1 MSIPILIIGKSGT
14 GKSASMRNFKK
25 EEIDVINVES
35 KPLPFRNDFDT
46 LDSDNYREI
55 AKAIKNSKKKVVVV
69 DDAGYLLTNSFM
81 RGHASQGG
89 GNGMFNFYNQLADDF
104 WKLIT
109 FCKSLCK
116 EKIIYIIMHEAKNDF
131 GDIKPKS
138 IGKLLDEKV
147 TIEGMFTI
155 VLRSVY
161 HDGGYFFRTHTDGF
175 DVAKSPIG
183 MFKEDEIDND
193 MKLVDNTVRDYYGFV
208 DKAEVEVN
216 KEDKKNEE
224 N

>member
-1 MSIPILIIGKSGT
+1 MATLVLIIGKSGS
-14 GKSASMRNFKK
+14 GKSASLRNFSA
-25 EEIDVINVES
+25 ENIDVINVES
-35 KPLPFRNDFDT
+35 KPLPFRNNFKT
-46 LDSDNYREI
+46 INTDNYREI
-55 AKAIKNSKKKVVVV
+55 SKTIKDSKKKVIVV
-69 DDAGYLLTNSFM
+69 DDASYLLTNSFM

-183 MFKEDEIDND
+183 MFEEDEIDND
-193 MKLVDNTVRDYYGFV
+193 MKLVDNMVREYYGL
-208 DKAEVEVN
+208 VEV
-216 KEDKKNEE
+216 KKDAKN
-224 N
+224 

>member
-55 AKAIKNSKKKVVVV
+55 AKAIKNSQKNVVVV

-81 RGHASQGG
+81 RGHSDYGT
-89 GNGMFNFYNQLADDF
+89 GNAMFNFYNQLADDF
-104 WKLIT
+104 WRLIT
-109 FCKSLCK
+109 FCKSLDK
-116 EKIIYIIMHEAKNDF
+116 DKNKIVYIVMHESKNDF

-161 HDGGYFFRTHTDGF
+161 HDGKYFFRTHTNGY

-183 MFKEDEIDND
+183 MFKEDEVDND
-193 MKLVDNTVRDYYGFV
+193 LKNIDSVIREYYGMGV
-208 DKAEVEVN
+208 LNEKAET
-216 KEDKKNEE
+216 
-224 N
+224 

>member
-35 KPLPFRNDFDT
+35 KPLPFRNNFDT

-55 AKAIKNSKKKVVVV
+55 ASAIKNSKKKVVVV

-161 HDGGYFFRTHTDGF
+161 HDGCYFFRTHTDGF
-175 DVAKSPIG
+175 DVAKSPIN
-183 MFKEDEIDND
+183 MFTEDEVDND
-193 MKLVDNTVRDYYGFV
+193 LAFVDEKIRNYYGLEKRTNT
-208 DKAEVEVN
+208 D
-216 KEDKKNEE
+216 E
-224 N
+224 NVQ

>member
-46 LDSDNYREI
+46 IDSDNYREI
-55 AKAIKNSKKKVVVV
+55 AKAIKSSKKKVVVV

-81 RGHASQGG
+81 RGHASQGS
-89 GNGMFNFYNQLADDF
+89 GNAMFNFYNTLADDF

-109 FCKSLCK
+109 FCKSLDK
-116 EKIIYIIMHEAKNDF
+116 DKIVYIIMHETKNDF

-183 MFKEDEIDND
+183 LFEEDEIDND
-193 MKLVDNTVRDYYGFV
+193 LKAVDTAIREYYGFNQ
-208 DKAEVEVN
+208 DKEE
-216 KEDKKNEE
+216 EKNEE

>member
-1 MSIPILIIGKSGT
+1 MSIPVLIIGKTGT

-46 LDSDNYREI
+46 LDSDNYRDI

-81 RGHASQGG
+81 RGHASQGA
-89 GNGMFNFYNQLADDF
+89 GNAMFNFYNQLADDF

-109 FCKSLCK
+109 FCKSLDK
-116 EKIIYIIMHEAKNDF
+116 NKIVYIIMHESKNDF

-161 HDGGYFFRTHTDGF
+161 HDGGYFFRTRTDGF
-175 DVAKSPIG
+175 DVSKSPIG
-183 MFKEDEIDND
+183 MFETDEIEND
-193 MKLVDNTVRDYYGFV
+193 LKAVDDVIRDYYGMEKESNE
-208 DKAEVEVN
+208 KAKRV
-216 KEDKKNEE
+216 
-224 N
+224 

>member
-1 MSIPILIIGKSGT
+1 MSIPVLIIGKSGT

-46 LDSDNYREI
+46 LDSDNYRDI
-55 AKAIKNSKKKVVVV
+55 AKAIKNSKKNVVVV

-81 RGHASQGG
+81 RGHASQGA
-89 GNGMFNFYNQLADDF
+89 GNAMFNFYNQLADDF

-109 FCKSLCK
+109 FCKSLDK
-116 EKIIYIIMHEAKNDF
+116 NKIVYIIMHESKNDF

-161 HDGGYFFRTHTDGF
+161 HDGKYFFRTHTDGF

-183 MFKEDEIDND
+183 LFEEDEIDND
-193 MKLVDNTVRDYYGFV
+193 LAFVDEKIRNYYGM
-208 DKAEVEVN
+208 KA
-216 KEDKKNEE
+216 KKDNEE
-224 N
+224 AKGV

>member
-1 MSIPILIIGKSGT
+1 MSIPVLIIGKSGT

-35 KPLPFRNDFDT
+35 KPLPFRNDFET
-46 LDSDNYREI
+46 LNSDNYKEI
-55 AKAIKNSKKKVVVV
+55 ARAIKNSKKSVVVV
-69 DDAGYLLTNSFM
+69 DDAGYLLTNNFM

-89 GNGMFNFYNQLADDF
+89 GNAMFNFYNQLADDF

-109 FCKSLCK
+109 FCKSLDK
-116 EKIIYIIMHEAKNDF
+116 DKDKIVYIVMHEQKNDF

-161 HDGGYFFRTHTDGF
+161 HDGKYFFRTHTDGF

-183 MFKEDEIDND
+183 LFEEDEIDND
-193 MKLVDNTVRDYYGFV
+193 LAFVDEKIRNYYGLEKRTNT
-208 DKAEVEVN
+208 D
-216 KEDKKNEE
+216 E
-224 N
+224 NVQ

>member
-1 MSIPILIIGKSGT
+1 MSIPVLIIGKSGT

-35 KPLPFRNDFDT
+35 KPLPFRNDFET
-46 LDSDNYREI
+46 LNSDNYKDI
-55 AKAIKNSKKKVVVV
+55 ARAIKNSKKSVVVV
-69 DDAGYLLTNSFM
+69 DDAGYLLTNNFM

-89 GNGMFNFYNQLADDF
+89 GNAMFNFYNQLADDF

-109 FCKSLCK
+109 FCKSLDK
-116 EKIIYIIMHEAKNDF
+116 DKDKIVYIVMHEQKNDF

-161 HDGGYFFRTHTDGF
+161 HDGKYFFRTHTDGF
-175 DVAKSPIG
+175 DVVKSPIN
-183 MFKEDEIDND
+183 MFTEDEVDND
-193 MKLVDNTVRDYYGFV
+193 LKLVDATIRDFYGLGKDN
-208 DKAEVEVN
+208 DKEAKEV
-216 KEDKKNEE
+216 
-224 N
+224 

>member
-89 GNGMFNFYNQLADDF
+89 GNAMFNFYNTLADDF

-161 HDGGYFFRTHTDGF
+161 HDGGYYFRTHTDGF
-175 DVAKSPIG
+175 DVAKSPIN
-183 MFKEDEIDND
+183 MFTEDEVDND
-193 MKLVDNTVRDYYGFV
+193 LKAIDKKVREYYGL
-208 DKAEVEVN
+208 VEV
-216 KEDKKNEE
+216 KKDAKD
-224 N
+224 

>member
-35 KPLPFRNDFDT
+35 KPLPFRNNFDT

-116 EKIIYIIMHEAKNDF
+116 EKIIYIIMHETKNDF

-175 DVAKSPIG
+175 DVAKSPIN
-183 MFKEDEIDND
+183 MFTEDEVDND
-193 MKLVDNTVRDYYGFV
+193 LKLVDATIREYYGFRK
-208 DKAEVEVN
+208 DKNGENDE
-216 KEDKKNEE
+216 KKT
-224 N
+224 

>member
-1 MSIPILIIGKSGT
+1 
-14 GKSASMRNFKK
+14 
-25 EEIDVINVES
+25 
-35 KPLPFRNDFDT
+35 
-46 LDSDNYREI
+46 
-55 AKAIKNSKKKVVVV
+55 
-69 DDAGYLLTNSFM
+69 
-81 RGHASQGG
+81 
-89 GNGMFNFYNQLADDF
+89 MFNFYNQLADDF

-193 MKLVDNTVRDYYGFV
+193 MKLVDNMVRDYYGL
-208 DKAEVEVN
+208 VEV
-216 KEDKKNEE
+216 KKDAKN
-224 N
+224 

>member
-193 MKLVDNTVRDYYGFV
+193 MKLVDNMVRDYYGL
-208 DKAEVEVN
+208 VEV
-216 KEDKKNEE
+216 KKDAKN
-224 N
+224 

>member
-1 MSIPILIIGKSGT
+1 MSIPVLIIGKSGT

-35 KPLPFRNDFDT
+35 KPLPFRNDFET
-46 LDSDNYREI
+46 LNSDNYKDI
-55 AKAIKNSKKKVVVV
+55 ARAIKNSKKNVVVV
-69 DDAGYLLTNSFM
+69 DDAGYLLTNNFM

-89 GNGMFNFYNQLADDF
+89 GNAMFNFYNQLADDF

-109 FCKSLCK
+109 FCKSLDK
-116 EKIIYIIMHEAKNDF
+116 DKIVYIVMHEQKNDF

-161 HDGGYFFRTHTDGF
+161 HDGGYYFRTHTDGF
-175 DVAKSPIG
+175 DVAKSPIN
-183 MFKEDEIDND
+183 MFTEDEVAND
-193 MKLVDNTVRDYYGFV
+193 LKLVDATIREYYGL
-208 DKAEVEVN
+208 
-216 KEDKKNEE
+216 KEGLADAKN
-224 N
+224 

>member
-1 MSIPILIIGKSGT
+1 MSIPVLLIGKSGT

-35 KPLPFRNDFDT
+35 KPLPFRNDFET
-46 LDSDNYREI
+46 LNSDNYKDI
-55 AKAIKNSKKKVVVV
+55 ARAIKNSKKNVVVV
-69 DDAGYLLTNSFM
+69 DDAGYLLTNNFM

-89 GNGMFNFYNQLADDF
+89 GNAMFNFYNQLADDF

-109 FCKSLCK
+109 FCKSLDK
-116 EKIIYIIMHEAKNDF
+116 DKIVYIVMHEQKNDF

-161 HDGGYFFRTHTDGF
+161 HDGGYYFRTHTDGF
-175 DVAKSPIG
+175 DVAKSPIN
-183 MFKEDEIDND
+183 MFTEDEVDND
-193 MKLVDNTVRDYYGFV
+193 LAFV
-208 DKAEVEVN
+208 DKKIRNYYGLVEV
-216 KEDKKNEE
+216 KKDAKN
-224 N
+224 

>member
-1 MSIPILIIGKSGT
+1 MSIPVLIIGKSGT

-35 KPLPFRNDFDT
+35 KPLPFRNDFET
-46 LDSDNYREI
+46 LNSDNYKDI
-55 AKAIKNSKKKVVVV
+55 ARAIKNSKKNVVVV
-69 DDAGYLLTNSFM
+69 DDAGYLLTNNFM

-89 GNGMFNFYNQLADDF
+89 GNAMFNFYNQLADDF

-109 FCKSLCK
+109 FCKSLDK
-116 EKIIYIIMHEAKNDF
+116 DKIVYIVMHEQKNDF

-161 HDGGYFFRTHTDGF
+161 HDGGYYFRTHTDGF
-175 DVAKSPIG
+175 DVAKSPIN
-183 MFKEDEIDND
+183 MFTEDEVAND
-193 MKLVDNTVRDYYGFV
+193 LKLVDATIRDYYGL
-208 DKAEVEVN
+208 KEVLA
-216 KEDKKNEE
+216 DAKN
-224 N
+224 